1 MLFEAPEQV
10 RQIKELGILYD
21 MTDTIG
27 QQLMSEMERLK
38 QNQFL
43 ATATKESIEAYEQ
56 MLGITKDEKDTLES
70 RRFRVQSKVYQ
81 TLPYTTQILR
91 KMLNALCGEKNY
103 KLEVNF
109 EKGMLTC
116 LISEKYK
123 KHFQDIVNLLDNIVP
138 LNLFVNVI
146 VHFVSD
152 GMLYFGGK
160 QKMIGKIIV
169 TPYTEKEY
177 RDTGKVYTGALAS
190 NVVYSTRILQKGE

>member
-27 QQLMSEMERLK
+27 QQLMSDMERLK

-56 MLGITKDEKDTLES
+56 MLGITKDVNDTLES

-91 KMLNALCGEKNY
+91 KMLNALCGEHNY
-103 KLEVNF
+103 KLNIDLENQ
-109 EKGMLTC
+109 MLTC

-123 KHFQDIVNLLDNIVP
+123 KHFQDIVNLLEDIIP
-138 LNLFVNVI
+138 MNLFVNVI
-146 VHFVSD
+146 IHFVSD
-152 GMLYFGGK
+152 GMLYIGGK
-160 QKMIGKIIV
+160 QKIISKV
-169 TPYTEKEY
+169 IVSPYTEK
-177 RDTGKVYTGALAS
+177 L
-190 NVVYSTRILQKGE
+190 